1 MHSSFGQN
9 LLRQMLTQVWVYI
22 NLIANQT
29 IRWVGGK
36 EGAEEEGGG
45 EEGEEM
51 RVKDDMLKIEAS
63 TDFQLCFQFVLRVT
77 RSRT

>member
-1 MHSSFGQN
+1 MG
-9 LLRQMLTQVWVYI
+9 RGEG
-22 NLIANQT
+22 
-29 IRWVGGK
+29 RGG
-36 EGAEEEGGG
+36 GGGGGG